1 VGNNDNTEQTIKN
14 LIQNDMDNNILV
26 QKVDGITRLSWVA
39 DDSNPIDNPIDVL
52 NSPDEPSS
60 ITYTA
65 INNDGKEI
73 AIGILAGACVL
84 FIGMYS
90 VHKSQ
95 KRREENKSAQQ
106 SNESDENF
114 VELP

>member
-1 VGNNDNTEQTIKN
+1 
-14 LIQNDMDNNILV
+14 MDNNILV

-39 DDSNPIDNPIDVL
+39 DDSNPTNNPIDVL
-52 NSPDEPSS
+52 NSPDEPPPT
-60 ITYTA
+60 TYAA
-65 INNDGKEI
+65 INNDGKDI
-73 AIGILAGACVL
+73 AIGILAGICVL

-114 VELP
+114 VQLPYGIKS